1 MALEVAYY
9 TVFPMHEELQRLLL
23 LNESSYGE
31 TLSIFARKIIII
43 IIILL
48 LLLLL
53 LLLYS
58 VSQKT
63 DRYD

>member
-1 MALEVAYY
+1 MTVSKSVGMALEVAYY

-23 LNESSYGE
+23 L
-31 TLSIFARKIIII
+31 
-43 IIILL
+43 
-48 LLLLL
+48 LLLL